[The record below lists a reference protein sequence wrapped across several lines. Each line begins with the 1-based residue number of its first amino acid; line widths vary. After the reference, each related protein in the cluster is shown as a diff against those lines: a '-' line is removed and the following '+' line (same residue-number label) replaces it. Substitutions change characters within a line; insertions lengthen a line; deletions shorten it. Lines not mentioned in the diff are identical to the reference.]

1 MNEVAFK
8 MYLKP
13 NSIEE
18 YKKRHDKIW
27 PELKALLKE
36 SQIASYN
43 IYYDPETNCLF
54 AFQLTKGKGSQS
66 LEENTIVKKWWR
78 YMSDLME
85 TNNDNSP
92 IQLNLNKVFSL

>member
-8 MYLKP
+8 IYLKP

-27 PELKALLKE
+27 PELKVLLKE
-36 SQIASYN
+36 SQIAYYN

-66 LEENTIVKKWWR
+66 LGCLLYT
-78 YMSDLME
+78 
-85 TNNDNSP
+85 SP
-92 IQLNLNKVFSL
+92 SPRDRG

>member
-18 YKKRHDKIW
+18 YRKRHDKIW

-43 IYYDPETNCLF
+43 IYYDAETNCLF
-54 AFQLTKGKGSQS
+54 AFQHTNGRGSQS
-66 LEENTIVKKWWR
+66 LVENTIVKKWWR

-85 TNNDNSP
+85 TNPDSSHREG
-92 IQLNLNKVFSL
+92 NLTKVFSL

>member
-27 PELKALLKE
+27 PELKVLLKE
-36 SQIASYN
+36 SKMN
-43 IYYDPETNCLF
+43 
-54 AFQLTKGKGSQS
+54 GSD
-66 LEENTIVKKWWR
+66 TVI
-78 YMSDLME
+78 
-85 TNNDNSP
+85 
-92 IQLNLNKVFSL
+92 

>member
-18 YKKRHDKIW
+18 YKKRHDKIF
-27 PELKALLKE
+27 
-36 SQIASYN
+36 
-43 IYYDPETNCLF
+43 YDPETNCLF
-54 AFQLTKGKGSQS
+54 AFQFAKGKGSQS
-66 LEENTIVKKWWR
+66 LGENTIVRKWWR

-85 TNNDNSP
+85 TNPDSSP
-92 IQLNLNKVFSL
+92 REGNLTKVFSL

>member
-36 SQIASYN
+36 SQIAFYN

-54 AFQLTKGKGSQS
+54 AFQCAKRKGAKS
-66 LEENTIVKKWWR
+66 LGENTIVKMVEI
-78 YMSDLME
+78 YE
-85 TNNDNSP
+85 
-92 IQLNLNKVFSL
+92 